1 MQAIENTSKSAA
13 ARSGSS
19 STSTGPVTRSRAR
32 DENLVPNQ
40 VVVPV
45 SKPPV
50 KPRVQFRE
58 VVVSCYEKDKVS
70 GSKVPHLELEENTL
84 HQMPP
89 PSFQYASDADSSTGS
104 QSGSSPGSPKHLVSS
119 PRSESHTFAPPVT
132 MQVMMTGSMSIEEQ
146 LATMSR
152 AFEKLT
158 KAIEEKDFQIA
169 TLMNKL
175 ELQANEESNRDEV
188 NETSKKGGAN
198 GRHDE
203 STFDGIEKEDRSN
216 SVASLSVQQL
226 QDMITSTIRAQYGG
240 PSRNNLMYSKPYTK
254 RIDNMR
260 MPTGY
265 QPPKFQQFD
274 GKGNPKQHVAHFV
287 ETCNNAG
294 TEGDLLVKQFVRSLK
309 GNAFD
314 WYTDIEPESIDC
326 WEAMEREFLNRFY
339 STRRSVSMME
349 LTNTRQW
356 KYEPVVD
363 YINRWRSLSLDCKE
377 RLSEISAVEMCMQ
390 GMHWGLLYILQGNR
404 PTSFEELATRAHD
417 MEISIAN
424 HGGSSPALP
433 DPRKETREGKKVERS
448 SKMTGKES
456 LAITTA
462 PLKVPKKDKHKEEK
476 APEHLREKPRQQPSL
491 KELEGK
497 VYPFP
502 DSDIPGILDFLLE
515 KGIIEL
521 PESKRPEESGRVN
534 EPRYCKY
541 HRILGHK
548 TEKCFILKE
557 LIMNLAKKGKI
568 ELDID
573 GVEESNHASVISS
586 DVTPSKGP
594 NTLNNIL
601 TMGARMMT
609 IQFGTLDPVKVQLPQ
624 KYRKRQLK
632 LTNTDDGGWTLVTR
646 RKLKKQLATP
656 LQLFRREKRRTKK
669 GKQQCRKGRRH
680 AVKKSCKEVDEGFRQ
695 EIPKSITL
703 GDFFPSGYLKDD
715 PVETVCMVSVH
726 EDEHDS
732 DEETI
737 DENNESMLTF
747 LRGLPLRFTLQEMFD
762 LPQSAHEVLRRVLEE
777 PKKYSSAI
785 REIDDLKTTTATCT
799 SCCASITFT
808 DEDLQLGPK
817 PHNRPLFVS
826 GYIRERKVNR
836 MLVDGGS
843 AVNIMPK
850 FVMKQIGITMDELSK
865 SRLVI
870 QGFNQGGQRAIGM
883 IRLGLTIG
891 ELKSDTLFHVI
902 DAKTSYNLLLGRP
915 WAHENGVVPS
925 TLHQCLKFY
934 RDGEKK
940 VDGDCRP
947 FTEAESYFADAKFYM
962 ESETSQE
969 CLPRETSSAKKNE
982 PQKGKQVTVTSQ
994 PEPKEIS
1001 KGSVSGEKKPPSE
1014 EARNES
1020 PVFRYVPV
1028 SRRAEGQSPFVELVE
1043 LKEVK
1048 VERVPKTV
1056 DVHVLKEELT
1066 IPLTTIGTVKL
1077 PLKGFVEPSRG
1088 MAKHPHPPSVKTY
1101 EGFDAKAQKL
1111 FKNSGYDF
1119 ENPAPLGEL
1128 SPELTGEKVHG
1139 LNETQKK
1146 LRQQGHRVNPPR
1158 MGVGY
1163 KPDRPIRV
1171 PLKSKQ
1177 NRVSIKYIT
1186 AEEVDESGDEQAA
1199 LPRTSVFDRIQT
1211 SPSLNQ
1217 GETSSS
1223 DQSSRT
1229 SAFKRLG
1236 VTTLN
1241 KNKIDSTRRPRAS
1254 IFSRLGGPTGKIDDK
1269 NSEAIAEMEARHKE
1283 DKETRSLVPS
1293 RMKRKTK
1300 IDVSNDGILKAKR
1313 RTIVIT
1319 GQGKNQVE
1327 KKRVNDEEQS
1337 KGKPLQTSSQT
1348 ILSRQIGRFLKTSL
1362 TKKCSL
1368 LKPSNLG

>member
-58 VVVSCYEKDKVS
+58 VVVSRYEKDKVS
-70 GSKVPHLELEENTL
+70 GSKVPHLELDTL

-158 KAIEEKDFQIA
+158 KTVEEKDFQIA

-497 VYPFP
+497 GYPFP
-502 DSDIPGILDFLLE
+502 DSDVPGILDFLLE

-557 LIMNLAKKGKI
+557 LIMNLAKKRKI

-573 GVEESNHASVISS
+573 GVEESNHASAISS
-586 DVTPSKGP
+586 DVTPSNGP

-601 TMGARMMT
+601 TTGARMMT
-609 IQFGTLDPVKVQLPQ
+609 IQFGMLDPVKVQLIQ
-624 KYRKRQLK
+624 KMSEASTQADQLVD
-632 LTNTDDGGWTLVTR
+632 TDDGGWTPVTR
-646 RKLKKQLATP
+646 RKPKKQPVTP
-656 LQLFRREKRRTKK
+656 LQLFRQEKRQTKK

-680 AVKKSCKEVDEGFRQ
+680 AAKKSCKEVDEGFQQ
-695 EIPKSITL
+695 EIPKPITL
-703 GDFFPSGYLKDD
+703 EDFFPSGYLKDD
-715 PVETVCMVSVH
+715 AIETVCMVSVH

-732 DEETI
+732 DDETI
-737 DENNESMLTF
+737 DENNESMLIF
-747 LRGLPLRFTLQEMFD
+747 LRGLPLRFTLQEMLD
-762 LPQSAHEVLRRVLEE
+762 LPQSTHEVLKKVLEE
-777 PKKYSSAI
+777 PKKYSSSI
-785 REIDDLKTTTATCT
+785 REIDDLRTTPATCT

-826 GYIRERKVNR
+826 G
-836 MLVDGGS
+836 
-843 AVNIMPK
+843 
-850 FVMKQIGITMDELSK
+850 
-865 SRLVI
+865 
-870 QGFNQGGQRAIGM
+870 
-883 IRLGLTIG
+883 
-891 ELKSDTLFHVI
+891 
-902 DAKTSYNLLLGRP
+902 
-915 WAHENGVVPS
+915 
-925 TLHQCLKFY
+925 
-934 RDGEKK
+934 EK
-940 VDGDCRP
+940 
-947 FTEAESYFADAKFYM
+947 E
-962 ESETSQE
+962 
-969 CLPRETSSAKKNE
+969 
-982 PQKGKQVTVTSQ
+982 
-994 PEPKEIS
+994 
-1001 KGSVSGEKKPPSE
+1001 PPSE
-1014 EARNES
+1014 EARKES
-1020 PVFRYVPV
+1020 HVFRYVPV

-1077 PLKGFVEPSRG
+1077 PLKGFVEPSLDDQ
-1088 MAKHPHPPSVKTY
+1088 ASTSTLYPT
-1101 EGFDAKAQKL
+1101 
-1111 FKNSGYDF
+1111 
-1119 ENPAPLGEL
+1119 PLGEL

-1146 LRQQGHRVNPPR
+1146 LRQQGHRVSPPR

-1229 SAFKRLG
+1229 SAFKRLE

-1319 GQGKNQVE
+1319 GQV
-1327 KKRVNDEEQS
+1327 S
-1337 KGKPLQTSSQT
+1337 PKPKIGGNPSSTTSNMEDC
-1348 ILSRQIGRFLKTSL
+1348 LKT
-1362 TKKCSL
+1362 
-1368 LKPSNLG
+1368 

>member
-1 MQAIENTSKSAA
+1 MEAIENTSKSAA

-58 VVVSCYEKDKVS
+58 VVVSRYKKDKVS

-226 QDMITSTIRAQYGG
+226 QDMITTRIRAQFGG

-260 MPTGY
+260 MPAGY

-274 GKGNPKQHVAHFV
+274 GKGNPKQYVAHFV

-309 GNAFD
+309 ENAFD

-390 GMHWGLLYILQGNR
+390 GMRWGLLYILQ
-404 PTSFEELATRAHD
+404 
-417 MEISIAN
+417 
-424 HGGSSPALP
+424 
-433 DPRKETREGKKVERS
+433 
-448 SKMTGKES
+448 
-456 LAITTA
+456 
-462 PLKVPKKDKHKEEK
+462 VPKKDKHKEKK

-557 LIMNLAKKGKI
+557 LIMNLAKKRKI

-573 GVEESNHASVISS
+573 GVEESNHASAISS
-586 DVTPSKGP
+586 DVTPSNGP

-601 TMGARMMT
+601 TTEARMMT
-609 IQFGTLDPVKVQLPQ
+609 IQFGSWNPVKVQLLQ
-624 KYRKRQLK
+624 KISHASNQADQLVD
-632 LTNTDDGGWTLVTR
+632 TDDGGWTLVTR
-646 RKLKKQLATP
+646 RKLKKQPATP
-656 LQLFRREKRRTKK
+656 LELFHREKRRTKK

-680 AVKKSCKEVDEGFRQ
+680 AAKKSCKEVDEGFQQ
-695 EIPKSITL
+695 EIPKPITL
-703 GDFFPSGYLKDD
+703 EDFFPSGYLKDD
-715 PVETVCMVSVH
+715 AIETVCMVSVH

-732 DEETI
+732 DDETI
-737 DENNESMLTF
+737 DENNES
-747 LRGLPLRFTLQEMFD
+747 TLI
-762 LPQSAHEVLRRVLEE
+762 L
-777 PKKYSSAI
+777 I
-785 REIDDLKTTTATCT
+785 
-799 SCCASITFT
+799 
-808 DEDLQLGPK
+808 
-817 PHNRPLFVS
+817 
-826 GYIRERKVNR
+826 
-836 MLVDGGS
+836 
-843 AVNIMPK
+843 
-850 FVMKQIGITMDELSK
+850 
-865 SRLVI
+865 
-870 QGFNQGGQRAIGM
+870 
-883 IRLGLTIG
+883 
-891 ELKSDTLFHVI
+891 
-902 DAKTSYNLLLGRP
+902 
-915 WAHENGVVPS
+915 
-925 TLHQCLKFY
+925 
-934 RDGEKK
+934 
-940 VDGDCRP
+940 
-947 FTEAESYFADAKFYM
+947 
-962 ESETSQE
+962 
-969 CLPRETSSAKKNE
+969 
-982 PQKGKQVTVTSQ
+982 
-994 PEPKEIS
+994 
-1001 KGSVSGEKKPPSE
+1001 
-1014 EARNES
+1014 
-1020 PVFRYVPV
+1020 
-1028 SRRAEGQSPFVELVE
+1028 
-1043 LKEVK
+1043 
-1048 VERVPKTV
+1048 
-1056 DVHVLKEELT
+1056 
-1066 IPLTTIGTVKL
+1066 
-1077 PLKGFVEPSRG
+1077 
-1088 MAKHPHPPSVKTY
+1088 
-1101 EGFDAKAQKL
+1101 
-1111 FKNSGYDF
+1111 
-1119 ENPAPLGEL
+1119 
-1128 SPELTGEKVHG
+1128 
-1139 LNETQKK
+1139 
-1146 LRQQGHRVNPPR
+1146 
-1158 MGVGY
+1158 
-1163 KPDRPIRV
+1163 
-1171 PLKSKQ
+1171 
-1177 NRVSIKYIT
+1177 
-1186 AEEVDESGDEQAA
+1186 
-1199 LPRTSVFDRIQT
+1199 
-1211 SPSLNQ
+1211 
-1217 GETSSS
+1217 
-1223 DQSSRT
+1223 
-1229 SAFKRLG
+1229 
-1236 VTTLN
+1236 
-1241 KNKIDSTRRPRAS
+1241 
-1254 IFSRLGGPTGKIDDK
+1254 
-1269 NSEAIAEMEARHKE
+1269 
-1283 DKETRSLVPS
+1283 RSLPH
-1293 RMKRKTK
+1293 
-1300 IDVSNDGILKAKR
+1300 G
-1313 RTIVIT
+1313 
-1319 GQGKNQVE
+1319 
-1327 KKRVNDEEQS
+1327 
-1337 KGKPLQTSSQT
+1337 PH
-1348 ILSRQIGRFLKTSL
+1348 F
-1362 TKKCSL
+1362 KKCL
-1368 LKPSNLG
+1368 TCPNQHTKC

>member
-1 MQAIENTSKSAA
+1 
-13 ARSGSS
+13 
-19 STSTGPVTRSRAR
+19 
-32 DENLVPNQ
+32 
-40 VVVPV
+40 
-45 SKPPV
+45 
-50 KPRVQFRE
+50 
-58 VVVSCYEKDKVS
+58 
-70 GSKVPHLELEENTL
+70 
-84 HQMPP
+84 MPP

-158 KAIEEKDFQIA
+158 KTVEEKDFQIA

-203 STFDGIEKEDRSN
+203 STFDRIEKEDKSN

-326 WEAMEREFLNRFY
+326 WETMEREFLNRFY

-609 IQFGTLDPVKVQLPQ
+609 IQFGTLNPVKVQLPQ
-624 KYRKRQLK
+624 NISEASTQADQLVD
-632 LTNTDDGGWTLVTR
+632 TDDGGWTLVTR
-646 RKLKKQLATP
+646 RKLKKQPATP

-669 GKQQCRKGRRH
+669 SKQQRRKGRKH

-817 PHNRPLFVS
+817 PHNRPLF
-826 GYIRERKVNR
+826 
-836 MLVDGGS
+836 
-843 AVNIMPK
+843 
-850 FVMKQIGITMDELSK
+850 
-865 SRLVI
+865 
-870 QGFNQGGQRAIGM
+870 
-883 IRLGLTIG
+883 
-891 ELKSDTLFHVI
+891 
-902 DAKTSYNLLLGRP
+902 
-915 WAHENGVVPS
+915 
-925 TLHQCLKFY
+925 
-934 RDGEKK
+934 
-940 VDGDCRP
+940 
-947 FTEAESYFADAKFYM
+947 
-962 ESETSQE
+962 
-969 CLPRETSSAKKNE
+969 
-982 PQKGKQVTVTSQ
+982 
-994 PEPKEIS
+994 
-1001 KGSVSGEKKPPSE
+1001 VSGEKKPPSE

-1319 GQGKNQVE
+1319 GQETDAISVRVVE
-1327 KKRVNDEEQS
+1327 AEDWRQPLIDYLEHGRLPEDIRHKTEIRRRAPRFIYYKDTLFRRSYEGLFLRCLGEEEAAQAMDEAHS
-1337 KGKPLQTSSQT
+1337 GLPLIQLVPFALPQGFLSVQTLP
-1348 ILSRQIGRFLKTSL
+1348 IRQ
-1362 TKKCSL
+1362 L
-1368 LKPSNLG
+1368 LKKFQFQLRTYPAPIMSTNSADFANSPPIITERAIGSVRMIVQNNFAGEKFRPCREGKLVSFECMTGPYFLAKSLRPRCGNEPTRHNMFPMSGSFHGPGGSSRVALPALDLINLKRNRKRRKRKGNGEKGNWMGSIAQIRELGG

>member
-58 VVVSCYEKDKVS
+58 VVVSRYEKDKVS
-70 GSKVPHLELEENTL
+70 GSKVPHLELDTL

-104 QSGSSPGSPKHLVSS
+104 QSGYSPGSPKHLVSS
-119 PRSESHTFAPPVT
+119 LRSESHTFAPPVT

-158 KAIEEKDFQIA
+158 KTVEEKDFQIA

-240 PSRNNLMYSKPYTK
+240 PSRNNFM
-254 RIDNMR
+254 
-260 MPTGY
+260 
-265 QPPKFQQFD
+265 
-274 GKGNPKQHVAHFV
+274 
-287 ETCNNAG
+287 
-294 TEGDLLVKQFVRSLK
+294 SLK

-339 STRRSVSMME
+339 STRRLVSMME

-433 DPRKETREGKKVERS
+433 DPRKETREGKK
-448 SKMTGKES
+448 
-456 LAITTA
+456 
-462 PLKVPKKDKHKEEK
+462 
-476 APEHLREKPRQQPSL
+476 
-491 KELEGK
+491 ELEGK
-497 VYPFP
+497 GYPFP
-502 DSDIPGILDFLLE
+502 DSDVPGILDFLLE

-521 PESKRPEESGRVN
+521 PESKRSEESGRVN
-534 EPRYCKY
+534 EPKYCKY

-624 KYRKRQLK
+624 NISEVSTQADQLVD
-632 LTNTDDGGWTLVTR
+632 TDDGGWTLVTR
-646 RKLKKQLATP
+646 RKPKKQPATP
-656 LQLFRREKRRTKK
+656 LQLFRRENRRTKK
-669 GKQQCRKGRRH
+669 GKQQRRKGRRH
-680 AVKKSCKEVDEGFRQ
+680 AAKKSCKEVDE
-695 EIPKSITL
+695 
-703 GDFFPSGYLKDD
+703 
-715 PVETVCMVSVH
+715 VH

-826 GYIRERKVNR
+826 GYIRERK
-836 MLVDGGS
+836 
-843 AVNIMPK
+843 
-850 FVMKQIGITMDELSK
+850 
-865 SRLVI
+865 
-870 QGFNQGGQRAIGM
+870 
-883 IRLGLTIG
+883 
-891 ELKSDTLFHVI
+891 
-902 DAKTSYNLLLGRP
+902 
-915 WAHENGVVPS
+915 
-925 TLHQCLKFY
+925 
-934 RDGEKK
+934 
-940 VDGDCRP
+940 
-947 FTEAESYFADAKFYM
+947 
-962 ESETSQE
+962 
-969 CLPRETSSAKKNE
+969 KNE

-1014 EARNES
+1014 EARKES

-1139 LNETQKK
+1139 LNETQKR
-1146 LRQQGHRVNPPR
+1146 LRQQGHRVSPPR

-1327 KKRVNDEEQS
+1327 KKRVNDEER
-1337 KGKPLQTSSQT
+1337 LM
-1348 ILSRQIGRFLKTSL
+1348 LSRSESSKLKIGGNPSSTISNMEDCLKT
-1362 TKKCSL
+1362 
-1368 LKPSNLG
+1368 

>member
-1 MQAIENTSKSAA
+1 MQAIENTSKSAT
-13 ARSGSS
+13 ARNRSNN
-19 STSTGPVTRSRAR
+19 TSTGPVTRSRAS

-58 VVVSCYEKDKVS
+58 VVVSRYEKDKVS
-70 GSKVPHLELEENTL
+70 GSKVPHLELDTL

-89 PSFQYASDADSSTGS
+89 PSFQYASDADSST
-104 QSGSSPGSPKHLVSS
+104 
-119 PRSESHTFAPPVT
+119 
-132 MQVMMTGSMSIEEQ
+132 
-146 LATMSR
+146 
-152 AFEKLT
+152 
-158 KAIEEKDFQIA
+158 
-169 TLMNKL
+169 
-175 ELQANEESNRDEV
+175 
-188 NETSKKGGAN
+188 
-198 GRHDE
+198 
-203 STFDGIEKEDRSN
+203 
-216 SVASLSVQQL
+216 
-226 QDMITSTIRAQYGG
+226 G

-424 HGGSSPALP
+424 HGGSSPVLP

-601 TMGARMMT
+601 TMGAQMMT
-609 IQFGTLDPVKVQLPQ
+609 IQFGTLNPVKVQLPQ
-624 KYRKRQLK
+624 NISEASTQADQLVD
-632 LTNTDDGGWTLVTR
+632 TDDGGWTLVTR
-646 RKLKKQLATP
+646 RKLKKQPATP

-669 GKQQCRKGRRH
+669 GKQQRRKGRRH

-703 GDFFPSGYLKDD
+703 GDFFLSGYLKDD

-747 LRGLPLRFTLQEMFD
+747 LRGLPLQFTLQEMFD

-777 PKKYSSAI
+777 PKKYSSVI
-785 REIDDLKTTTATCT
+785 REIDDLKTTTATCA

-808 DEDLQLGPK
+808 DEDLQLGSK

-870 QGFNQGGQRAIGM
+870 Q
-883 IRLGLTIG
+883 
-891 ELKSDTLFHVI
+891 DV
-902 DAKTSYNLLLGRP
+902 
-915 WAHENGVVPS
+915 
-925 TLHQCLKFY
+925 
-934 RDGEKK
+934 
-940 VDGDCRP
+940 
-947 FTEAESYFADAKFYM
+947 KFYM
-962 ESETSQE
+962 ESEMSQE
-969 CLPRETSSAKKNE
+969 CLPRETSSAKINE

-1014 EARNES
+1014 EARKES
-1020 PVFRYVPV
+1020 HVFRYVPV

-1077 PLKGFVEPSRG
+1077 PLKGFVEPSLD

-1111 FKNSGYDF
+1111 LKNSGYDF
-1119 ENPAPLGEL
+1119 ENPTPLGEL
-1128 SPELTGEKVHG
+1128 SPELTGEKVHR

-1146 LRQQGHRVNPPR
+1146 LRQQGHRVSPPR

-1319 GQGKNQVE
+1319 GQETDAISVRVVE
-1327 KKRVNDEEQS
+1327 AEDWRQPLIDLEHGRLPEDIRHKTEIRRRAPRFIYYKDTLFRRSYEGLFLRCLGEEEAAQAMDEAHS
-1337 KGKPLQTSSQT
+1337 
-1348 ILSRQIGRFLKTSL
+1348 
-1362 TKKCSL
+1362 
-1368 LKPSNLG
+1368 

>member
-32 DENLVPNQ
+32 DEIFVPNQ

-58 VVVSCYEKDKVS
+58 VMVSRYEKDKVS

-89 PSFQYASDADSSTGS
+89 PSFQYASDVDSSTGS
-104 QSGSSPGSPKHLVSS
+104 QSGSSPESPKHLVSS

-158 KAIEEKDFQIA
+158 KTVEEKDFQIA

-349 LTNTRQW
+349 LTNTRQL
-356 KYEPVVD
+356 KYELVVD

-433 DPRKETREGKKVERS
+433 DPRKVTREGKKVERS

-502 DSDIPGILDFLLE
+502 DSDVPGILDFLLE

-521 PESKRPEESGRVN
+521 PESKRLEESGRAN

-573 GVEESNHASVISS
+573 GVEESNHASAISS

-601 TMGARMMT
+601 TTGARMMT
-609 IQFGTLDPVKVQLPQ
+609 IQFGMLDPVKVQLIQ
-624 KYRKRQLK
+624 KMSEASTQADQLVD
-632 LTNTDDGGWTLVTR
+632 TDDGGWTPVTR
-646 RKLKKQLATP
+646 RKPKKQPVTP
-656 LQLFRREKRRTKK
+656 LQLFRQEKRQTKK

-680 AVKKSCKEVDEGFRQ
+680 AAKKSCKEVDEGFRQ

-703 GDFFPSGYLKDD
+703 EDFFPSGYLKDD
-715 PVETVCMVSVH
+715 AIEIVWMVSVH

-737 DENNESMLTF
+737 DENNESMLIF
-747 LRGLPLRFTLQEMFD
+747 LRGLPLRFTLQEMLD
-762 LPQSAHEVLRRVLEE
+762 LPQSTHEVL
-777 PKKYSSAI
+777 KK
-785 REIDDLKTTTATCT
+785 
-799 SCCASITFT
+799 
-808 DEDLQLGPK
+808 
-817 PHNRPLFVS
+817 
-826 GYIRERKVNR
+826 
-836 MLVDGGS
+836 
-843 AVNIMPK
+843 
-850 FVMKQIGITMDELSK
+850 
-865 SRLVI
+865 
-870 QGFNQGGQRAIGM
+870 
-883 IRLGLTIG
+883 
-891 ELKSDTLFHVI
+891 
-902 DAKTSYNLLLGRP
+902 
-915 WAHENGVVPS
+915 
-925 TLHQCLKFY
+925 
-934 RDGEKK
+934 
-940 VDGDCRP
+940 
-947 FTEAESYFADAKFYM
+947 
-962 ESETSQE
+962 
-969 CLPRETSSAKKNE
+969 
-982 PQKGKQVTVTSQ
+982 
-994 PEPKEIS
+994 
-1001 KGSVSGEKKPPSE
+1001 
-1014 EARNES
+1014 ES

-1048 VERVPKTV
+1048 VERVPKTG

-1088 MAKHPHPPSVKTY
+1088 MAKNPHPPSVKTY

-1119 ENPAPLGEL
+1119 ENPVPLGEL

-1146 LRQQGHRVNPPR
+1146 LRQQGHRVSPPR

-1186 AEEVDESGDEQAA
+1186 ADEVDESGDEQVA

-1254 IFSRLGGPTGKIDDK
+1254 IFSRLGGQTGKIDDK
-1269 NSEAIAEMEARHKE
+1269 NSKAIAEMEARHKE

-1319 GQGKNQVE
+1319 GQETDAISVRVVE
-1327 KKRVNDEEQS
+1327 VEDWRQ
-1337 KGKPLQTSSQT
+1337 PL
-1348 ILSRQIGRFLKTSL
+1348 IDYLEHGRLPEDIRHKTEIRRRAPRFIYYKDTMFRRSYEGLFLRY
-1362 TKKCSL
+1362 
-1368 LKPSNLG
+1368 